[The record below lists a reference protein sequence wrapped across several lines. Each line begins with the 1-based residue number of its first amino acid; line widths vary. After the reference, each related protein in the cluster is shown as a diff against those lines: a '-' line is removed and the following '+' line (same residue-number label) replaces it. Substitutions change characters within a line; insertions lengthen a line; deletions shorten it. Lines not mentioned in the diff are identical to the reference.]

1 MKKLQLSVGK
11 LQLLLLLLLLLMMM
25 MTWLIG
31 V

>member
-11 LQLLLLLLLLLMMM
+11 LQLLLLLLLMMM